1 MHFMKLHQGRR
12 VIAARDSCI
21 VSQEEEEYL
30 IDLMHEEEMAE
41 RRRHDA
47 EAAAAKREAAKR
59 EMMAA
64 NEGAGWRQASTHCS
78 FVAGSTC
85 ASQGCPRLHRLGP
98 WEDCPCCISCC

>member
-1 MHFMKLHQGRR
+1 
-12 VIAARDSCI
+12 V
-21 VSQEEEEYL
+21 QEEEEYL

-64 NEGAGWRQASTHCS
+64 NKGKCS
-78 FVAGSTC
+78 SKPACTALVFGSTC
-85 ASQGCPRLHRLGP
+85 ADHAWLTLCEALGGSP
-98 WEDCPCCISCC
+98 MLPTLLLTTGYTWAAA